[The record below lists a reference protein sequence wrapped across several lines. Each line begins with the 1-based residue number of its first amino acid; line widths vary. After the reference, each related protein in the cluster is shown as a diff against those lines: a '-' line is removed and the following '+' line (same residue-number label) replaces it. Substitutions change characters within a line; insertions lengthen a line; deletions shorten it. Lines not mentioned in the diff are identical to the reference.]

1 MVTIFSI
8 IRRKLANDNQ
18 SSQVIYQHR
27 LILLLIVLFCLSIH
41 TNYSQTSKIDS
52 LKNIVETGA
61 KDTVMVSTLNALS
74 SEILRGGDIAESMIY
89 GEKALELSTELE
101 YIKGKAYSLKQIG
114 MANYYKGNYLEV
126 FDYWTQ
132 SLENFEIIKDSLGIS
147 NMLNNLGTVYYS
159 QGSNV
164 KAIDYYLQSLR
175 IAEELEHPLRI
186 TTALVNVASVYGDSR
201 QDWDKA
207 LNYYEQALPYLNIL
221 NDAGISKSYYFGIGE
236 IEYNKENYQAALKY
250 FEEGVQVTKNTLFYS
265 ENLLLLG
272 KTKFKLGEVEEAI
285 SLLNQ
290 AYSNAVVG
298 NQSLNMV
305 KSLIELGIIN
315 QNNNFK
321 KSISFYK
328 EAEKLAEELD
338 LNYELADIYDGI
350 SKTYINQGNYNK
362 GYEYQTKFLVQ
373 KDSLFNLETNDKMRG
388 LQFDF
393 DLEKKEDEIGL
404 LEKEAEIQELTEKRQ
419 KNVLWVT
426 GIFLFLVV
434 LLAISLFRRYK
445 FTQKT
450 NLIIETEKNRS
461 ERLLLNILP
470 EETALELKEFG
481 KVKAKRFETVTIMF
495 TDFVGFTAYA
505 KNLEPEELVSSVDYY
520 FSKFDEIMEKY
531 GVEKIKTIGDAYMCA
546 AGLPYPKEHDVFRAV
561 QAAFEITE
569 FIEESKK
576 TRMDH
581 ETKFDVRIGMN
592 TGPIV
597 AGVVGTKKF
606 AYDIW
611 GDSVNV
617 ASRMETM
624 SSAGKINISE
634 STYDLVKDVYECEY
648 RGEIDVK
655 NKGMMK
661 MYFVN
666 SVKNQRFLDKLQ
678 LKETVLVS

>member
-1 MVTIFSI
+1 MNINHKVSFAAVCLFLLASLSGFSQ
-8 IRRKLANDNQ
+8 NVQ
-18 SSQVIYQHR
+18 
-27 LILLLIVLFCLSIH
+27 
-41 TNYSQTSKIDS
+41 IDS

-61 KDTVMVSTLNALS
+61 KDTTMVNTLIALS
-74 SEILRGGDIAESMIY
+74 NAVLQNDNPTDFLKYSEQANEFATDLDY
-89 GEKALELSTELE
+89 K
-101 YIKGKAYSLKQIG
+101 KGKAYALKNIG
-114 MANYYKGNYLEV
+114 IYYYYQREYLDV
-126 FDYWTQ
+126 FDYWTK
-132 SLENFEIIKDSLGIS
+132 SLETFEAIRDTVGMS
-147 NMLNNLGTVYYS
+147 NMLNNLGGIYLS
-159 QGSNV
+159 QGSND
-164 KAIDYYLQSLR
+164 KALDYYLRSLSL
-175 IAEELEHPLRI
+175 AETIRNPLRI
-186 TTALVNVASVYGDSR
+186 TSVLPNIGGVYGDINEY
-201 QDWDKA
+201 DK
-207 LNYYEQALPYLNIL
+207 
-221 NDAGISKSYYFGIGE
+221 
-236 IEYNKENYQAALKY
+236 ALKY
-250 FEEGVQVTKNTLFYS
+250 FNQMEQYLTVLNNQQITTFYLMGIGEVYRKMGDLDMALEFYEEA
-265 ENLLLLG
+265 LLLNEGNDNHSHILTLLGTIELDKGNNDKSIEYLNLAYEIAKNRDQQWEVIQSLLALG
-272 KTKFKLGEVEEAI
+272 KAYQNINTSKALKAYKDAEILAKETEPNKALRDIYLGLSQTYASI
-285 SLLNQ
+285 GD
-290 AYSNAVVG
+290 YSNAFEH
-298 NQSLNMV
+298 Q
-305 KSLIELGIIN
+305 ELYL
-315 QNNNFK
+315 
-321 KSISFYK
+321 S
-328 EAEKLAEELD
+328 
-338 LNYELADIYDGI
+338 
-350 SKTYINQGNYNK
+350 
-362 GYEYQTKFLVQ
+362 Q
-373 KDSLFNLETNDKMRG
+373 KDSLFNLETDDKIRG

-404 LEKEAEIQELTEKRQ
+404 LEKESEIQELTEKRQ
-419 KNVLWVT
+419 KNVIWVT

-445 FTQKT
+445 FTKET
-450 NLIIETEKNRS
+450 NLIIENEKNRS
-461 ERLLLNILP
+461 ESLLLNILP

-481 KVKAKRFETVTIMF
+481 KVKAKRFETVTVLF

-531 GVEKIKTIGDAYMCA
+531 DVEKIKTIGDAYMCA
-546 AGLPYPKEHDVFRAV
+546 AGLPYPKENDVFRAV

-666 SVKNQRFLDKLQ
+666 SVKNQSFLDKLQ
-678 LKETVLVS
+678 LQETVLDS

>member
-1 MVTIFSI
+1 MSLNHKVSFAAVCLFL
-8 IRRKLANDNQ
+8 LA
-18 SSQVIYQHR
+18 
-27 LILLLIVLFCLSIH
+27 CLSGF
-41 TNYSQTSKIDS
+41 SQNTKIDS
-52 LKNIVETGA
+52 LKEVVATGT
-61 KDTVMVSTLNALS
+61 KDTVLVTVLNSLS

-89 GEKALELSTELE
+89 GEKALELSTELQ

-201 QDWDKA
+201 QSWDKA

-666 SVKNQRFLDKLQ
+666 SVKNQSFLDKLR